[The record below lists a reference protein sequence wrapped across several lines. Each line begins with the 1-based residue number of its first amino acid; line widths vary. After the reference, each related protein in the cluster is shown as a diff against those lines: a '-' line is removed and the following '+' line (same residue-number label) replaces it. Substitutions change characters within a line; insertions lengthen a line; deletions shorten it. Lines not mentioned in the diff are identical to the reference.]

1 MSNNE
6 LYNLQWNDFQTTLS
20 GAMGSLLEDSD
31 FIDVTVACDGQS
43 FGAHKVVLSACSS
56 YFKKLLKVSLSIF
69 LSYEIVSLH
78 L

>member
-1 MSNNE
+1 MSTNE

-31 FIDVTVACDGQS
+31 FIDVTVACEGQS

-56 YFKKLLKVSLSIF
+56 YFKKLLKVFTFSFINHYF
-69 LSYEIVSLH
+69 T
-78 L
+78 